1 MYDLND
7 CPLLSELMSRYGSI
21 NKTLP
26 STLDQSNQQI
36 KMLMKKLVS
45 LTVLFAAITI
55 GTASAQS
62 ASNRAAIENTIGF
75 GPRLGYYKAQD
86 ADEGNFHFGFQTRVR
101 FGAVL
106 GAEGSVEYRA
116 GQEFGI
122 DDFSVQTSSVP
133 VTGSL
138 MIFAPLGKSVSPYGL
153 AGIGAYYTNYNYS
166 DSAEALGFSDDSSFN
181 LGYHLGFGVELPI
194 NENTAINVDYRYLF
208 LNPDDN
214 QESFDNASFNGNS
227 ITASL
232 MLYF

>member
-1 MYDLND
+1 
-7 CPLLSELMSRYGSI
+7 
-21 NKTLP
+21 
-26 STLDQSNQQI
+26 
-36 KMLMKKLVS
+36 MKKLVS
-45 LTVLFAAITI
+45 LTLIFTAILI
-55 GTASAQS
+55 GSASAQS
-62 ASNRAAIENTIGF
+62 ASDRAAIENTIGF

-86 ADEGNFHFGFQTRVR
+86 ADEGNFYYGFQTRFR
-101 FGAVL
+101 FSAL
-106 GAEGSVEYRA
+106 FGAEGSVEYRA

-122 DDFSVQTSSVP
+122 DNYSVKTSSVP

-138 MIFAPLGKSVSPYGL
+138 LIFAPLGESISPYGL

-166 DSAEALGFSDDSSFN
+166 DTAESLGFSDDSSFN
-181 LGYHLGFGVELPI
+181 LGYHLGFGVELPF
-194 NENTAINVDYRYLF
+194 NENTAINIDYRYLF